1 MKDKKKLLDDIRK
14 LKFATVDLN
23 LYLDNFP
30 DNKSALTAYNDYT
43 NQLMCLKEEYDKNYG
58 VLTNFGGGK
67 SGYPWSF
74 INEPWPWESGE

>member
-1 MKDKKKLLDDIRK
+1 MKNKKKLLDDIRK

-30 DNKSALTAYNDYT
+30 DNQKALCAYNDYT
-43 NQLMCLKEEYDKNYG
+43 NQLILLKKEYEKRYG
-58 VLTNFGGGK
+58 ILTNFGT
-67 SGYPWSF
+67 SASDYPWSF